1 MNGRVAKILAP
12 TALLVTTMLAVSA
25 PAAASPSQPVT
36 MTVLSSIDPEAVDPF
51 TSTGGIVCATGEVST
66 LSTVFA
72 GGQSGFH
79 AQITTVK
86 HFECET
92 GSFDVLVRV
101 TLDEVT
107 FNTEGTWTVLRG
119 TGAFEGLHGSGRVTG
134 TRVADDKVLD
144 EYTGS
149 MHIN

>member
-1 MNGRVAKILAP
+1 MSIRAARTISCLMILA
-12 TALLVTTMLAVSA
+12 TTVLTLTA
-25 PAAASPSQPVT
+25 PAVASPGQPVT
-36 MTVLSSIDPEAVDPF
+36 ITLLSTIDPPDAVDPF

-66 LSTVFA
+66 VRTVFA

-86 HFECET
+86 HFECAN
-92 GSFDVLVRV
+92 GSFDLLVRV

-119 TGAFEGLHGSGRVTG
+119 TGAFAKLHGSGSITG
-134 TRVADDKVLD
+134 TRVGDKVLD
-144 EYTGS
+144 EYIGS